1 MSLLRFAREKKKNHH
16 SPPTLSKE
24 ESQDRHGFGLN
35 RSKTRVLSLLSQH
48 SQTADRTP
56 PCLLVSNSNHI
67 LIVYLYKAHKA
78 VIDSSAIPRANVA
91 KATRR
96 NGFAF
101 VHMWVAV
108 LSIHTHIS
116 MLLKDKQPS
125 RQGSEDAHRTCMHV
139 SDSSPMQASP
149 SVSLAIYYCH
159 TFDN

>member
-1 MSLLRFAREKKKNHH
+1 M
-16 SPPTLSKE
+16 
-24 ESQDRHGFGLN
+24 
-35 RSKTRVLSLLSQH
+35 
-48 SQTADRTP
+48 
-56 PCLLVSNSNHI
+56 SNSNHI
-67 LIVYLYKAHKA
+67 LTVYYYNAHKA

-108 LSIHTHIS
+108 LSIHTHVP

-139 SDSSPMQASP
+139 SDSSSMQASP
-149 SVSLAIYYCH
+149 SVSLAIYDCH
-159 TFDN
+159 TFDNYISAMTSCLSVEGASSCPISVCETCAVDRMQLNHDGIVCS